1 MRIEAGRPYS
11 ARYRFVVADGPAN
24 KALLERLWRDFAAR
38 AGGEG
43 GTPASALHR

>member
-1 MRIEAGRPYS
+1 MRIEAGKPYS

-24 KALLERLWRDFAAR
+24 PALLERLWRDFAR
-38 AGGEG
+38 APVVKV